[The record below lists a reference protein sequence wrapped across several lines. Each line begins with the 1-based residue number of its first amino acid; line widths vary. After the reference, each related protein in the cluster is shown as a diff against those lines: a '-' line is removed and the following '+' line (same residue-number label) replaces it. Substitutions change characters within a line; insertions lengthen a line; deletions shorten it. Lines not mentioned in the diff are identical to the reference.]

1 MSEGILSGIRV
12 IDAGTY
18 IAGPSAAT
26 VLSDF
31 GADVIKIERP
41 PAGDPYRALYKLP
54 GMPVSAEDYC
64 WLLDARNK
72 RSLALDLNDAA
83 GRDILLK
90 LSAQADVFV
99 TNYQPQLLR
108 KFRLSYEAL
117 REVNPRL
124 IYAGVTGY
132 GESGEEAEKAGF
144 DATAYWARSG
154 LMGII
159 HNADAE
165 PARSPAGMGD
175 HPTGMALFGA
185 IMLALYRRERT
196 GEGAKVT
203 TSLMANGLWSNGCTL
218 QAALVGAE
226 WPVRTSRKDP
236 LSPLVNH
243 YVTSDGKRF
252 LLCLLDQQREWPRLC
267 EAIGQP
273 ALAGDARFANPDARA
288 EHRGALVAILDQA
301 VVQRTM
307 AEWKQRFAAQDILW
321 GAVSA
326 MDDLPED
333 PQLEAAGVIAR
344 FADGQ
349 RTVANPIRFEGESQ
363 RPPRRPPAVGEHS
376 AEILEAL
383 GFSPEEIAALAA
395 RGVTKPG

>member
-18 IAGPSAAT
+18 IAGPSSAT

-41 PAGDPYRALYKLP
+41 PAGDPYRALHKLP
-54 GMPVSAEDYC
+54 GMPIAAEDYC

-72 RSLALDLNDAA
+72 RSLALDLNVPD
-83 GRDILLK
+83 GREILLALVK
-90 LSAQADVFV
+90 SSDVFV

-108 KFRLSYEAL
+108 KFRLGYDVL

-132 GESGEEAEKAGF
+132 GETGEEAEKAGF

-175 HPTGMALFGA
+175 HPTAMALFGA

-196 GEGAKVT
+196 GEGGKVT
-203 TSLMANGLWSNGCTL
+203 TSLMANGLWSNACTF

-267 EAIGQP
+267 AAIGQP
-273 ALAGDARFANPDARA
+273 ALAGDERFANPDARA
-288 EHRGALVAILDQA
+288 HHRRELVTILDG
-301 VVQRTM
+301 VILTRTM
-307 AEWKQRFAAQDILW
+307 ADWKERFAEQDILW

-326 MDDLPED
+326 MDDLPDD

-344 FADGQ
+344 FGDGQ
-349 RTVANPIRFEGESQ
+349 RTITNPIRFEGEAQ
-363 RPPRRPPAVGEHS
+363 RTPRRPPAVGEHS
-376 AEILEAL
+376 SEILRSL
-383 GFSPEEIAALAA
+383 GLSAEQIAGLVA
-395 RGVTKPG
+395 RGVTTG

>member
-1 MSEGILSGIRV
+1 MSEGVLSGIRV

-31 GADVIKIERP
+31 GAEVIKIERP
-41 PAGDPYRALYKLP
+41 PAGDPYRQLHQLP
-54 GMPVSAEDYC
+54 GMPVSDQDYC
-64 WLLDARNK
+64 WMLDARNK
-72 RSLALDLNDAA
+72 RSLALDLNDPE
-83 GRDILLK
+83 GREILLR
-90 LSAQADVFV
+90 LAAQADVFV
-99 TNYQPQLLR
+99 TNYQPQLVR
-108 KFRLSYEAL
+108 KFRLGYDVL
-117 REVNPRL
+117 REVNPRI

-132 GESGEEAEKAGF
+132 GETGEEAEKAGF

-175 HPTGMALFGA
+175 HPTAMTLFGA

-196 GEGAKVT
+196 GQGGKVT
-203 TSLMANGLWSNGCTL
+203 TSLMANGLWSNACTL
-218 QAALVGAE
+218 QAALVGAA
-226 WPVRTSRKDP
+226 WPVRTSRRDP

-267 EAIGQP
+267 A
-273 ALAGDARFANPDARA
+273 ALGRPELADDERFAGPDARA
-288 EHRGALVAILDQA
+288 AHRQELVAILDA
-301 VVQRTM
+301 AIGAHPM
-307 AEWKQRFAAQDILW
+307 AQWKQRFAEQDILW

-326 MDDLPED
+326 MDDLPDD
-333 PQLEAAGVIAR
+333 PQLEAAGVITR

-349 RTVANPIRFEGESQ
+349 RTITNPIRLEGEPQ
-363 RPPRRPPAVGEHS
+363 REPQRPPAVGEHS
-376 AEILEAL
+376 AEILRSL
-383 GFSPEEIAALAA
+383 GLSADRIAALAE
-395 RGVTKPG
+395 RGVTRLG